1 VFAANLAEL
10 LGHDRITVQPVIDL
24 NDHVS
29 VNAYEIPHRIRER
42 LKLTYPVE
50 QFPYGTLE
58 TTNSTD
64 LDHVIP
70 YNPTGPP
77 GQTSTRNLRPQGR
90 LSHRIKTRGGW
101 KVRTLDNH
109 ALEWTTKHGY
119 KFRVD
124 HTGTHPIADDDQPG
138 EADTGTLPRP

>member
-1 VFAANLAEL
+1 VLAANLAEL

-124 HTGTHPIADDDQPG
+124 HTGTHPIADDP
-138 EADTGTLPRP
+138 T